1 MVPSHKRLRDFES
14 MMSDKVRVQVQA
26 FYECKVDGGEDV
38 EPWGDIIEI
47 YLGKFGQVTSQE

>member
-47 YLGKFGQVTSQE
+47 YSGKFR